1 MSVIFNNCDR
11 EKKRESCISVMTN
24 SHNKINNTQYRG
36 NGGQGASPKG
46 TSPTDRFFN
55 NSPPYLSNGR
65 SQNSKN
71 NNRQQRS
78 PSTKYFNSQPSS
90 NICITPNKY
99 QQQQRINNKTRSPTT
114 SSSSSTTSAVMVLGS
129 SPFNS
134 GRGSPPNFS
143 HFASSKCYDAPLPT
157 SLPKPPHHW
166 TSCSQEANKQGAKK
180 FDIFSHNLKSILNVQ
195 A

>member
-1 MSVIFNNCDR
+1 
-11 EKKRESCISVMTN
+11 MTN
-24 SHNKINNTQYRG
+24 SHNKVNNQYRG
-36 NGGQGASPKG
+36 NGGGTPKG
-46 TSPTDRFFN
+46 AATTPTDRFFN
-55 NSPPYLSNGR
+55 NNSPPYLNSGGR
-65 SQNSKN
+65 TN
-71 NNRQQRS
+71 NNKNRQQRS

-99 QQQQRINNKTRSPTT
+99 QQQRINKTNNSGRSL
-114 SSSSSTTSAVMVLGS
+114 SSTAVLVLGS
-129 SPFNS
+129 SPFGNAAS
-134 GRGSPPNFS
+134 SPPNFS

>member
-1 MSVIFNNCDR
+1 
-11 EKKRESCISVMTN
+11 MTN
-24 SHNKINNTQYRG
+24 SHNKINNNQYRG
-36 NGGQGASPKG
+36 NGGALPKG
-46 TSPTDRFFN
+46 VKTTPDRFFNN
-55 NSPPYLSNGR
+55 NSPPYLNSGGRTNSNNK
-65 SQNSKN
+65 S
-71 NNRQQRS
+71 RQQRS

-99 QQQQRINNKTRSPTT
+99 QQQRNNKTNSGRSPIT
-114 SSSSSTTSAVMVLGS
+114 SSAVLVLGS
-129 SPFNS
+129 SPFGGTAS
-134 GRGSPPNFS
+134 SPPNFS

-166 TSCSQEANKQGAKK
+166 TSCSQEAKQGAKK

>member
-1 MSVIFNNCDR
+1 
-11 EKKRESCISVMTN
+11 MTN
-24 SHNKINNTQYRG
+24 SHNKLNNQYRG
-36 NGGQGASPKG
+36 SNGGGTPKG
-46 TSPTDRFFN
+46 AAATTPTDRFFN
-55 NSPPYLSNGR
+55 NNSPPYLNSGGR
-65 SQNSKN
+65 TNNTNK

-78 PSTKYFNSQPSS
+78 PSTKYFSSQPSS

-99 QQQQRINNKTRSPTT
+99 QQQQRINKTNSGRSPTT
-114 SSSSSTTSAVMVLGS
+114 SAVLVLGS
-129 SPFNS
+129 SPFGTTAS
-134 GRGSPPNFS
+134 SPPNFS

>member
-1 MSVIFNNCDR
+1 
-11 EKKRESCISVMTN
+11 MTN
-24 SHNKINNTQYRG
+24 SHNKLNNQNGG
-36 NGGQGASPKG
+36 NGGGSPKG
-46 TSPTDRFFN
+46 VATTPTITDRFFN
-55 NSPPYLSNGR
+55 NNSPPYLNSGGR
-65 SQNSKN
+65 TN
-71 NNRQQRS
+71 NNKNRQQRS

-99 QQQQRINNKTRSPTT
+99 QQQRINKTNSGRSPA
-114 SSSSSTTSAVMVLGS
+114 TSAVLVLGS
-129 SPFNS
+129 SPFGNAAS
-134 GRGSPPNFS
+134 SPPNFS

-180 FDIFSHNLKSILNVQ
+180 FDIFSHNLRSILNVQ